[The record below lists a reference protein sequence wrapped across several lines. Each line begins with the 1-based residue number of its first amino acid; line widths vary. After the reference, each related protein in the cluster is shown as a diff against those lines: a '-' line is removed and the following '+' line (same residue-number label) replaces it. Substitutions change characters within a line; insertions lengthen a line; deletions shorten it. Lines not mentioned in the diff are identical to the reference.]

1 MKELIAGLM
10 MVAATA
16 AVANELSIEELN
28 AKHGV
33 KGRVSFA
40 EDAKGEPI
48 AVLYTDKAESLDAAE
63 QVLRSACRWGGAAP
77 ERQPLIY
84 GVVR

>member
-40 EDAKGEPI
+40 EDAKGELI
-48 AVLYTDKAESLDAAE
+48 AVLRDANGSCRVALRGA
-63 QVLRSACRWGGAAP
+63 QVQSCSFAGD
-77 ERQPLIY
+77 EHPLLY
-84 GVVR
+84 EPKTG